1 LTIESPSKI
10 LSVMEDTPTF
20 SDLLKERIYTV
31 SQITLRLKDT
41 IEEEFG
47 YEYVWL
53 SGEVTNFRG
62 NYASGHWYF
71 SLKDDNA
78 QISAVCFKWANQDIK
93 FVPEDGMEVI
103 CAGQIG
109 VYEKQGVYQVNIK
122 HMEPKGVGAQALAL
136 EQLREKLFKEGLFAL
151 ERKRPLPSLPQKI
164 GIVTSPTGAAVK
176 DILKVLDRR
185 FPNLEII
192 ISPARVQGDEAPADI
207 VSALKK
213 IYLIKG
219 IDLVIL
225 ARGGGSKED
234 LFSFND
240 EAVVREIVNAPVPV
254 ISAIGHEIDFTLS
267 DLAAD
272 LRAATPSM
280 AAELAV
286 REKTELTQELLHLK
300 GRLGLTLKNT
310 IEAVSRE
317 VDQMQSELV
326 YLFKSKLGNASLEFS
341 ALSGKLDALSPLKVM
356 ERGYS
361 ITYKLPSMKTV
372 KDSGKLK
379 TGDRILINFAKG
391 KAKCSV
397 DETQE

>member
-1 LTIESPSKI
+1 
-10 LSVMEDTPTF
+10 MEDTPSF

-53 SGEVTNFRG
+53 TGEVSNFRG

-78 QISAVCFKWANQDIK
+78 QISAVCFKWANQGIK
-93 FVPEDGMEVI
+93 FLPEDGMEVI

-136 EQLREKLFKEGLFAL
+136 EKLREKLFKEGLFSE
-151 ERKRPLPSLPQKI
+151 ERKRPLPYLPQKI
-164 GIVTSPTGAAVK
+164 GVVTSPTGAAVK

-213 IYLIKG
+213 IYRIKG

-225 ARGGGSKED
+225 ARGGGSAED

-240 EAVVREIVNAPVPV
+240 ETVVREIVQSPVPV
-254 ISAIGHEIDFTLS
+254 ISAVGHEIDFTLS

-272 LRAATPSM
+272 VRAATPSM
-280 AAELAV
+280 AAEIAV
-286 REKTELTQELLHLK
+286 REKTELTQDLLHLK
-300 GRLGLTLKNT
+300 GRLGLTLKKT
-310 IEAVSRE
+310 IEAMSRE

-326 YLFKSKLGNASLEFS
+326 YLFKNKLDNAALELS
-341 ALSGKLDALSPLKVM
+341 ALTGKLDALSPLKVM

-372 KDSGKLK
+372 TDAGKLK
-379 TGDRILINFAKG
+379 SGDRILINFAKG

-397 DETQE
+397 DETEK

>member
-254 ISAIGHEIDFTLS
+254 ISAVGHEIDFTLS